1 VTEGTR
7 VVDAPRRRRALD
19 AVLMLVALGGG
30 GLAAAALRRPWT
42 RGPAGDAV
50 WVLLVA
56 AGLLGGIALRRMC
69 AWLEDDQP
77 RPRPAAFA
85 ASKNVRVALA
95 FLGLATLVTVWLVH
109 RLWPDYH
116 AWHGTFLPWVVALA
130 LTTVAG
136 FLLGSSASPGE
147 DANAGGASSE
157 AAPPHGTAE
166 AAPRQAGLPRRAEV
180 VLFLVIAALALFVRV
195 YRIGEIPAGIYVDE
209 TNGGL
214 DALQIL
220 EGNDSTPFGTGWY
233 GTPTGYEYYMAG
245 VFKLLGATWAG
256 LKAASIIPAFLTVL
270 AMYPLGRLLF
280 GRLGGLGAMAFLAF
294 SRWHMTMSRWG
305 WNEVVPPLFQ
315 VVATFLLLRGMR
327 DRRSSDFVLSGL
339 VSGLM
344 MYTYLSSRLA
354 LATLGCFAVYY
365 LVVAPEGPIK
375 AWKRQWRG
383 LVLFLTAW
391 AVAVAPLAVTHIT
404 DPFTFFNRVS
414 EISVFRDVREAGS
427 YEPLKRNIEDHL
439 KFFNQI
445 GDHQGKHN
453 LPDEPEADPLTG
465 LLLVIGLGHAL
476 LALRDR
482 RRGLLVLWLLF
493 GMAGGVFS
501 SNHESPQSYRT
512 LTAAPAVAL
521 FAGDAL
527 ARASSGIVEGMAAML
542 GGVAAALRRR
552 RRMAVKVVLVLLGWA
567 FSAAWETS
575 VYFGPQAHSP
585 AYRAGFNPVEN
596 GVAHDVIAAL
606 KAGEAV
612 FVSPRFHDYSPLR
625 FLVYGVYKTATG
637 KSTLEHPPYGEVALE
652 QDLPVPD
659 TGRDTLLLLDIQYL
673 PLMDYL
679 RHFYPAVHIDVARGP
694 DNAPMYIRVH
704 LSRANLAATTGLRA
718 RVFRTGGEVRESVV
732 RAPQDTELAPGA
744 LQVEWDGSVR
754 LSHGGRYDFPLPPGV
769 QLLLDDQAWNGP
781 RFLGRGLH
789 ALHLVEPVAGAAKP
803 APLEWVTPQGS
814 REVVPDDVL
823 FRVRQPNEGLT
834 TYYYPNSDWKGPPLF
849 ERVTP
854 ILFLAWSDP
863 DPIPGEFSARF
874 VGNLRVDR
882 SGPYGFQIDADD
894 GATLVIDGKVIGQ
907 CVINKFNTFPTS
919 VELSAGD
926 HPIEI
931 RYFQLGGGDALNVFW
946 QPPGGEL
953 GLIPP
958 HCLVPLA
965 STQVR

>member
-1 VTEGTR
+1 MI
-7 VVDAPRRRRALD
+7 DAPRRRVVDAL
-19 AVLMLVALGGG
+19 VMLTA
-30 GLAAAALRRPWT
+30 LAAGGVAAAELRQPWA
-42 RGPAGDAV
+42 RGPAGHWV
-50 WVLLVA
+50 WALLVA
-56 AGLLGGIALRRMC
+56 AGLAGGFALRRMS
-69 AWLEDDQP
+69 AWLDDERP
-77 RPRPAAFA
+77 EPRPAPA
-85 ASKNVRVALA
+85 AAARSTAVALA
-95 FLGLATLVTVWLVH
+95 CLGLASLLTAWLMH
-109 RLWPDYH
+109 RLWPDYY
-116 AWHGTFLPWVVALA
+116 AWHGTFLPWVAALA
-130 LTTVAG
+130 VTTAAG
-136 FLLGSSASPGE
+136 FLLGSSASPAE
-147 DANAGGASSE
+147 DANPGAGPGAAVPARE
-157 AAPPHGTAE
+157 TAE
-166 AAPRQAGLPRRAEV
+166 TPRQAGLSGRV
-180 VLFLVIAALALFVRV
+180 TLVLFLVIAALALFVRV

-214 DALQIL
+214 DALRIL
-220 EGNDSTPFGTGWY
+220 EGGGATPFGVGWY
-233 GTPTGYEYYMAG
+233 GTPTGYEYYMAA
-245 VFKLLGATWAG
+245 VFKILGATWAG

-327 DRRSSDFVLSGL
+327 DRRSSDFVLGGL

-354 LATLGCFAVYY
+354 LATLGCFAAYY
-365 LVVAPEGPIK
+365 LVVAPEGPIA

-383 LVLFLTAW
+383 LVLFLFAW
-391 AVAVAPLAVTHIT
+391 VVAVAPIAVTHIT
-404 DPFTFFNRVS
+404 DPFTFFNRVN
-414 EISVFRDVREAGS
+414 EISIFKDIREAGS
-427 YEPLKRNIEDHL
+427 YEPLRRNIEDHL

-527 ARASSGIVEGMAAML
+527 ARASSGIAAGLAALL
-542 GGVAAALRRR
+542 GGAAAALRRR
-552 RRMAVKVVLVLLGWA
+552 RWLAVRVALVLLGWT
-567 FSAAWETS
+567 FSAAWETT
-575 VYFGPQAHSP
+575 VYFGRQAESP
-585 AYRAGFNPVEN
+585 SYRAGFNPVEN

-625 FLVYGVYKTATG
+625 FLVYGVYKAATG
-637 KSTLEHPPYGEVALE
+637 ANTLDHPPYGEVALE

-659 TGRDTLLLLDIQYL
+659 TGRDTLLLIDIQYE

-679 RHFYPAVHIDVARGP
+679 RLFYPSARTDRALGP
-694 DNAPMYIRVH
+694 DGVPMYLRVH
-704 LSRANLAATTGLRA
+704 LSRADLAATVGLRA
-718 RVFRTGGEVRESVV
+718 RVVRAGAAARDSVV
-732 RAPQDTELAPGA
+732 RAPQDTELGPGA
-744 LQVEWDGSVR
+744 VRVEWDGSVR
-754 LSHGGRYDFPLPPGV
+754 LGHGGRYDFRTPPGA
-769 QLLLDDQAWNGP
+769 QLLLDDRAWSGP

-789 ALHLVEPVAGAAKP
+789 ALHLVEPVAGAAKA
-803 APLEWVTPQGS
+803 APLEWVTPQGK
-814 REVVPDDVL
+814 REVVPDAVL
-823 FRVRQPNEGLT
+823 VRVRQPNEGLT

-874 VGNLRVDR
+874 LGSLRVTTAGVYR
-882 SGPYGFQIDADD
+882 FQIDADD
-894 GATLVIDGKVIGQ
+894 GATLAIDGKPVGE
-907 CVINKFNTFPTS
+907 CVINKSTTFPAS
-919 VELSAGD
+919 VLLSAGD
-926 HPIEI
+926 HAIEI
-931 RYFQLGGGDALNVFW
+931 RYFQLGGGDALAVFW
-946 QPPGGEL
+946 RPPGGEL

-958 HCLVPLA
+958 QFLVPL
-965 STQVR
+965 SGPGDP

>member
-1 VTEGTR
+1 MI
-7 VVDAPRRRRALD
+7 DAPRRRRTLD
-19 AVLMLVALGGG
+19 TGLMLVALVGGG
-30 GLAAAALRRPWT
+30 FAAAELRRSWT
-42 RGPAGDAV
+42 HGPAGNAV
-50 WVLLVA
+50 WGLLVA
-56 AGLLGGIALRRMC
+56 AGLLGGFALRRMS

-77 RPRPAAFA
+77 RPQPARFA
-85 ASKNVRVALA
+85 AAKSIRIASA
-95 FLGLATLVTVWLVH
+95 CLGLAGLVTVWLMH
-109 RLWPDYH
+109 RLWPDYY
-116 AWHGTFLPWVVALA
+116 AWHGTVLPWVAALA
-130 LTTVAG
+130 LTTAAG
-136 FLLGSSASPGE
+136 FLFGSSAPPGG
-147 DANAGGASSE
+147 DANASRNRPDDALR
-157 AAPPHGTAE
+157 PRNAE
-166 AAPRQAGLPRRAEV
+166 AAAPHAGLPRWAEL
-180 VLFLVIAALALFVRV
+180 VLFLVIAGLALFVRV

-214 DALQIL
+214 DALRIL
-220 EGNDSTPFGTGWY
+220 EGSNATPFGVGWY
-233 GTPTGYEYYMAG
+233 GTPTGYEYYMAA

-280 GRLGGLGAMAFLAF
+280 GRLGGLSSMAFLAF

-315 VVATFLLLRGMR
+315 VVATFFLLRGMR

-354 LATLGCFAVYY
+354 LATLGFFAIYF
-365 LVVAPEGPIK
+365 LVVAPGGPLE
-375 AWKRQWRG
+375 AWRRQWRG
-383 LVLFLTAW
+383 LVLFLLSWT
-391 AVAVAPLAVTHIT
+391 VAVAPIAVTHIT

-453 LPDEPEADPLTG
+453 LPDEPAADPLVG
-465 LLLVIGLGHAL
+465 LLLVIGLGYAL
-476 LALRDR
+476 VSLRDH
-482 RRGLLVLWLLF
+482 RRGLLILWLLF

-527 ARASSGIVEGMAAML
+527 ARASSGIVEGMAGML
-542 GGVAAALRRR
+542 GGAAAALRRR
-552 RRMAVKVVLVLLGWA
+552 RRMAVKVVLVLLAWA
-567 FSAAWETS
+567 FSAAWETT

-606 KAGEAV
+606 EAGEAV

-625 FLVYGVYKTATG
+625 FLVYGVYKSATG

-694 DNAPMYIRVH
+694 DNAPMYIRAH
-704 LSRANLAATTGLRA
+704 LNRADLVATTGLRA
-718 RVFRTGGEVRESVV
+718 TVFRTGGDVRESVV

-744 LQVEWDGSVR
+744 LRVEWDGSLR
-754 LSHGGRYDFPLPPGV
+754 LNHGGLYDFPLPPGT
-769 QLLLDDQAWNGP
+769 QLVLDDQAWNGP

-789 ALHLVEPVAGAAKP
+789 ALHLVEPVAGATRA
-803 APLEWVTPQGS
+803 APLEWVTPQGN
-814 REVVPDDVL
+814 RAVVPHDVL
-823 FRVRQPNEGLT
+823 FRMRQPDEGLT
-834 TYYYPNSDWKGPPLF
+834 TYYYPNADWHGPPLF

-874 VGNLRVDR
+874 VGSLRVAK
-882 SGPYGFQIDADD
+882 SGTYGFQIDADD

-946 QPPGGEL
+946 QPPGDEL

-958 HCLVPLA
+958 QCLVPLA